1 MRADHLQLVCP
12 EGTLIDIALD
22 WPSAPPVG
30 WALILH
36 PHPLHGGTRNNK
48 VVTTLARTCVRAGW
62 LAVRPDFRGV
72 GLSTGEFDHGEA
84 ETQDMLHLWETLPQQ
99 LPELR
104 GLPRL
109 LAGFSFGAA
118 VAARLHGLLDSEP
131 EAGLVLVG
139 PAVSRFALPE
149 VPVTRTLV
157 IHGELDEVVT
167 LAAVLDW
174 ARPQSL
180 PIVVVPGADHFFH
193 RRLTVLQDWVGPRL
207 GNPTSAPAVS

>member
-1 MRADHLQLVCP
+1 MRPDHLQIEGP
-12 EGTLIDIALD
+12 GGTLIDLALD
-22 WPSAPPVG
+22 WPAGEPRG
-30 WALILH
+30 WGLLLH

-62 LAVRPDFRGV
+62 LSIRPDFRGV
-72 GLSTGEFDHGEA
+72 GLSTGVFDHGEG
-84 ETQDMLHLWETLPQQ
+84 ETQDMLHLWSALPQQ
-99 LPELR
+99 LIALQ

-118 VAARLHGLLDSEP
+118 VAARVHAQLESKP

-139 PAVSRFALPE
+139 PAVSRFAVPE
-149 VPVTRTLV
+149 VPAASTLV
-157 IHGELDEVVT
+157 IHGELDEVVP

-174 ARPQSL
+174 ARPQDL
-180 PIVVVPGADHFFH
+180 PVLVVPGADHFFH

-207 GNPTSAPAVS
+207 GNPALVPAVS